1 MLIQFIV
8 LTNFATVILIPGQEK
23 RDTDINCNESE
34 MGLRR
39 RRSKSR
45 ESSNHSRHIKRDRLT
60 TLSGTTLGDNHSSS
74 MDDDREDRD
83 DEELEDDLAERH
95 SRSRERDHSQDSRH
109 MSVDAREE
117 RSSVKQEEESG
128 DGTGNGDCD
137 DDEEERRTTASSR
150 RRSSSDPVN
159 LSICK
164 DQDSDDGHVDV
175 ETIANA
181 PSKVSRC
188 KHSVQSYF

>member
-1 MLIQFIV
+1 
-8 LTNFATVILIPGQEK
+8 
-23 RDTDINCNESE
+23 

-45 ESSNHSRHIKRDRLT
+45 DSSTHSRHIKRDRLT
-60 TLSGTTLGDNHSSS
+60 TSGGDNHSSS
-74 MDDDREDRD
+74 MEDEDRD
-83 DEELEDDLAERH
+83 DDLDDDLPRH

-109 MSVDAREE
+109 MSVDAREDG
-117 RSSVKQEEESG
+117 SSTKRDDESG

-137 DDEEERRTTASSR
+137 DDDEDERRTSASSR

-188 KHSVQSYF
+188 KGDQGLWGFVRFFYRNVSGELLIVDRAFLLTFLFPPL

>member
-1 MLIQFIV
+1 
-8 LTNFATVILIPGQEK
+8 
-23 RDTDINCNESE
+23 
-34 MGLRR
+34 MGLALRR

-45 ESSNHSRHIKRDRLT
+45 DSSTHSRHIKRDRLT
-60 TLSGTTLGDNHSSS
+60 TSSGTTADNHSSS
-74 MDDDREDRD
+74 MEEEDRD
-83 DEELEDDLAERH
+83 DDLDEELLVDRQH
-95 SRSRERDHSQDSRH
+95 SRERERDHSQDSRSH
-109 MSVDAREE
+109 MSVEGRDE
-117 RSSVKQEEESG
+117 RTSSSVKQEDESG

-137 DDEEERRTTASSR
+137 DAEPERRIAGSNR

-159 LSICK
+159 LSICRQ

-188 KHSVQSYF
+188 QQSSSPRPLRQVN

>member
-1 MLIQFIV
+1 M
-8 LTNFATVILIPGQEK
+8 EE
-23 RDTDINCNESE
+23 D
-34 MGLRR
+34 
-39 RRSKSR
+39 
-45 ESSNHSRHIKRDRLT
+45 
-60 TLSGTTLGDNHSSS
+60 
-74 MDDDREDRD
+74 DRD
-83 DEELEDDLAERH
+83 DDLDEELLQRH

-128 DGTGNGDCD
+128 DGAGNGDCD
-137 DDEEERRTTASSR
+137 DDDSERRTSASSR

-188 KHSVQSYF
+188 KRIKYSAPLPIVFSLLYFCDDDDK